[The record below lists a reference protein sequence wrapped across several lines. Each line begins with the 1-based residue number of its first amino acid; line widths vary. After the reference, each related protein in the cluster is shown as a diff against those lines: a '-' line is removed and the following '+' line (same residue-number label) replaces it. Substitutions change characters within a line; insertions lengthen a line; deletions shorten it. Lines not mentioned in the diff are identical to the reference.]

1 MPAKSPNQDA
11 YLAKLPPDQ
20 RLELERLR
28 KLILSAAPNAEECVS
43 YGLPAFRLDG
53 RMLVAMGATTKH
65 CALYLMSS
73 GIVKSLP
80 GLLGKYDTSSGTV
93 RFVPGKGL
101 PATVV
106 RKLVKARV
114 AENKALRK
122 SGKKQADK

>member
-1 MPAKSPNQDA
+1 MPAKSSNQDA

-28 KLILSAAPNAEECVS
+28 KLILSAAPHAEECVS

-73 GIVKSLP
+73 GIVKSQADFLD
-80 GLLGKYDTSSGTV
+80 KYDTSTGTV
-93 RFVPGKGL
+93 RFSPGNGL
-101 PATVV
+101 PATLV
-106 RKLVKARV
+106 RKLVKARM

-122 SGKKQADK
+122 SGTSKRKK

>member
-28 KLILSAAPNAEECVS
+28 KLILSAAPHAEECVS

-65 CALYLMSS
+65 CALYLMSA

-122 SGKKQADK
+122 SGKKQANK